1 MQLSGKLQT
10 IELVIGIKEAI
21 IIDKTQELMCRALLI
36 GEEYSKAD
44 KPIKIE
50 VGEITT
56 RSGVAEHN
64 EKEGSWA
71 LTCLFPY

>member
-50 VGEITT
+50 VGEIMT
-56 RSGVAEHN
+56 RKRRVVLKIRKN
-64 EKEGSWA
+64 KK
-71 LTCLFPY
+71 TYR